1 MTTTAAWGSCHPER
15 SPTTRE
21 SHMADL
27 LIDLF
32 DRIAHAVITAFPAQ
46 WDDLFDVYDTTD

>member
-1 MTTTAAWGSCHPER
+1 MT
-15 SPTTRE
+15 
-21 SHMADL
+21 DL

-32 DRIAHAVITAFPAQ
+32 DRIARTVLTLNPGQ

>member
-1 MTTTAAWGSCHPER
+1 MT
-15 SPTTRE
+15 
-21 SHMADL
+21 DL

-32 DRIAHAVITAFPAQ
+32 DRMARTVLTLNPGQ